1 MKSRTCALFASLGL
15 IVILIWSS
23 AACALERD
31 FQTWINVTAIGK
43 FYSDD
48 KVFSHLRYWLE
59 GQQRFGADTSRYSQ
73 VLLRPGLG
81 YALTENTSIWLGYAW
96 AYTGVPYTSHP
107 FEENRIWQQLLWVKS
122 FPAAVLSNR
131 IRTEQRFLENNP
143 KTAYRFRELVKVF
156 APVKTNAR
164 LALVASNEVFFHA
177 NNFVGK
183 DSRGFDQNRFFVGLG
198 YKVSPIAITEI
209 GYMNQ
214 YLRRFGVPNF
224 FADILA
230 INVYFSL

>member
-1 MKSRTCALFASLGL
+1 MRVRKSALLAILEL
-15 IVILIWSS
+15 IVFVGWSNT
-23 AACALERD
+23 ACALERD
-31 FQTWINVTAIGK
+31 FQTWINTTAIGR

-59 GQQRFGADTSRYSQ
+59 GQQRLGGDTSRYSQ
-73 VLLRPGLG
+73 ILLRSGLG

-96 AYTGVPYTSHP
+96 VYTGPPNSSTP
-107 FEENRIWQQLLWVKS
+107 FEENRIWQQLLWVKNYPS
-122 FPAAVLSNR
+122 VTLTNR
-131 IRTEQRFLENNP
+131 FRTEQRFLENNP

-156 APVKTNAR
+156 APLKNNGK
-164 LALVASNEVFFHA
+164 LALVSSDEVFFHI

-198 YKVSPIAITEI
+198 YKVSSFAITEI

-214 YLRRFGVPNF
+214 YIRRFGVPNF
-224 FADILA
+224 AADILA
-230 INVYFSL
+230 VNVYLSL